1 MTEIKKMKW
10 NVYEIYEM
18 HLRNICEMLKQ
29 VLTASMQRIW
39 LCKVNEISAKRYH
52 CNSFKKT
59 NAVRETALE
68 ASKRVDRKVITK
80 FERLGK
86 CFLITREKRFS
97 KYWKNEKFRK
107 ENDKKK

>member
-10 NVYEIYEM
+10 NVYGIYEM
-18 HLRNICEMLKQ
+18 HLRNIYEMLKQ

-107 ENDKKK
+107 ENYKKK

>member
-10 NVYEIYEM
+10 NVYGIYEM
-18 HLRNICEMLKQ
+18 HFRNIYEMLKQ
-29 VLTASMQRIW
+29 ILTASVQRIW
-39 LCKVNEISAKRYH
+39 LCKINEISVKRYH

-68 ASKRVDRKVITK
+68 ASKRIDRKVITK

-86 CFLITREKRFS
+86 CFLITRQKRFS

-107 ENDKKK
+107 ENDIKK